1 MRTWVNG
8 RLVEESEAVVS
19 VFDHGLT
26 VGDGVFETVKVVD
39 GVPFALGRHLGRLAR
54 SADGMG
60 LPAPD
65 LERARTGCAAVVAQA
80 PVGLHRLRITYT
92 AGIAPLGSGRGDAEP
107 TLVIAIAPLGTWP
120 ETATVAQ
127 VPWPRN
133 EHSALT
139 GLKTTS
145 YGENVVALA
154 HAHRLGAAEA
164 LFADTQGRLSEGTGS
179 NVFVVVGGRLLTPS
193 LFSGCLAGVT
203 RALLLEWTDAAE
215 AELPVEVLDEADE
228 LFLASTTRD
237 VQSVAA
243 IVWDDG
249 VRTIA
254 EAPGPVTREAAA
266 VFAKRSLE
274 DPEP

>member
-8 RLVEESEAVVS
+8 RLVEESDAVVS

-80 PVGLHRLRITYT
+80 PVRLHRLRITYT

-107 TLVIAIAPLGTWP
+107 TLVIAIAPMGTWP
-120 ETATVAQ
+120 ETATVAR
-127 VPWPRN
+127 VPWARN
-133 EHSALT
+133 ERGALT

-193 LFSGCLAGVT
+193 LSSGCLAGVT

-215 AELPVEVLDEADE
+215 AELPVDVLDEADE

>member
-65 LERARTGCAAVVAQA
+65 LERARTACAAVVAQA

-92 AGIAPLGSGRGDAEP
+92 TGIAPLGSGRGDAEP

-120 ETATVAQ
+120 ETATVAR

-133 EHSALT
+133 ERGALT

-193 LFSGCLAGVT
+193 LSSGCLAGVT

-228 LFLASTTRD
+228 IFLASTTRD
-237 VQSVAA
+237 IQSVAA

>member
-65 LERARTGCAAVVAQA
+65 LELARTGCAAVVAQA

-92 AGIAPLGSGRGDAEP
+92 SGIAPLGSGRGDAEH
-107 TLVIAIAPLGTWP
+107 TLVIAIAPMGTWP
-120 ETATVAQ
+120 ETATVAL

-133 EHSALT
+133 ERGALT

-193 LFSGCLAGVT
+193 LSSGCLAGVT

-215 AELPVEVLDEADE
+215 ADLPVEVLDEADE

-254 EAPGPVTREAAA
+254 DAPGPVTREAAA

>member
-54 SADGMG
+54 SADGLA

-65 LERARTGCAAVVAQA
+65 LERAKTGCAAVVAQA
-80 PVGLHRLRITYT
+80 PVGPHRLRITYT

-107 TLVIAIAPLGTWP
+107 TLVIAIAPMGSWP
-120 ETATVAQ
+120 ETATVAL

-133 EHSALT
+133 ERGALT

-154 HAHRLGAAEA
+154 HAHRRGAAEA
-164 LFADTQGRLSEGTGS
+164 LFADTRGRLSEGTGS
-179 NVFVVVGGRLLTPS
+179 NVFVVVGGRVLTPS
-193 LFSGCLAGVT
+193 LSSGCLAGVT
-203 RALLLEWTDAAE
+203 RALLLEWIDAAE
-215 AELPVEVLDEADE
+215 AELPIEVLDEADE

-243 IVWDDG
+243 VVWDDG
-249 VRTIA
+249 FRTIA
-254 EAPGPVTREAAA
+254 GAPGPVTREAAA